1 MLLNAML
8 SNSNVE
14 KTKNAL
20 FFSAKTS
27 NSSVSNILNPDISIL
42 SKIDDF
48 SFSFLQAV
56 EVERPY
62 LFLK

>member
-27 NSSVSNILNPDISIL
+27 NSVSNILNPDFSIL
-42 SKIDDF
+42 SEIDDF
-48 SFSFLQAV
+48 SS
-56 EVERPY
+56 R
-62 LFLK
+62 